1 MVQNRYKIWEHAP
14 QPFCWQKLRHGG
26 ETIGMHLGPS
36 GNVSQPW
43 TNDQSVDIT
52 HWTWLFPMA
61 TFTREYL
68 MAGLHPKL
76 QLWGCS
82 LEIIIPLDIVENTTY
97 KPPTRISFCQENM
110 RKWWWTS
117 GFGVPPV
124 LDNVSFYSSVSGS
137 THGLSMKVSPVI
149 SHLLSLSPF
158 LTGPH
163 CAGRHHGGS
172 TGPRS
177 TPLWSKI
184 MKIYDR
190 NPQKSTAVWCHWNM
204 LKFKPPSGSLISS
217 HRATELGQT
226 ACRLLGC
233 RCSLQPHHCSQRP
246 VLPNRSARSLSESQ
260 VDTWQSHG

>member
-1 MVQNRYKIWEHAP
+1 
-14 QPFCWQKLRHGG
+14 
-26 ETIGMHLGPS
+26 
-36 GNVSQPW
+36 
-43 TNDQSVDIT
+43 
-52 HWTWLFPMA
+52 
-61 TFTREYL
+61 

-82 LEIIIPLDIVENTTY
+82 LEIVIPLDIVENTTY

-163 CAGRHHGGS
+163 CAGRCATTEEALDH
-172 TGPRS
+172 GPRPCDPRS
-177 TPLWSKI
+177 WRYTTEIHRNRQQFDAAEICWS
-184 MKIYDR
+184 
-190 NPQKSTAVWCHWNM
+190 
-204 LKFKPPSGSLISS
+204 SS
-217 HRATELGQT
+217 HRVDRWSHLSVRQ
-226 ACRLLGC
+226 
-233 RCSLQPHHCSQRP
+233 S
-246 VLPNRSARSLSESQ
+246 SARLPVGCWA
-260 VDTWQSHG
+260 VDVHFSHTTVHKDLFYQIVQPGLCLRVRSIPDNRTAKNMMIVQSWARYHH